1 LLAFAGSA
9 AALWPAA
16 ALTQQA
22 KVPTVVIL
30 AGASLPE
37 SNIRMFQEGLRDLGY
52 EEGRTIHVEI
62 RLVEGDPREL
72 SEVATALVRDKV
84 DVIVTWTTNATLA
97 AKQAT
102 REIPIVMMGVGDP
115 VGMGIVSSYAAP
127 GGNITGTTALTAEL
141 GAKHVELLKEM
152 MPGLR
157 RVAALGNA
165 SDMAFARTLIDHVER
180 AGSIQQV
187 EIRPAIVTA
196 GPELDAAFPAML
208 GNKIEAVIVQPSLI
222 NKHIADLAL
231 ASRLPAVSP
240 TSFAFVRLGGL
251 MAYGGTPGYNV
262 RGATVLVDKI
272 LRGAKPADLPIQ
284 GPTQFSFLIN
294 LKTAKELG
302 LTVPQSL
309 LARADEVIE

>member
-1 LLAFAGSA
+1 MTASDHCAGPIAIPGRARAIHTVRRRDLLAFAGSA

-16 ALTQQA
+16 ALTQHA

-62 RLVEGDPREL
+62 RSAEGDPREL

-84 DVIVTWTTNATLA
+84 DVIVTWNTNATLA

-102 REIPIVMMGVGDP
+102 REIPIVMMAVGDP

-141 GAKHVELLKEM
+141 AAKHVELLKEM
-152 MPGLR
+152 MPGLG

-187 EIRPAIVTA
+187 EITPVIVTA
-196 GPELDAAFPAML
+196 GPELDAAFPARR
-208 GNKIEAVIVQPSLI
+208 GNKMEAVIVQPSLI
-222 NKHIADLAL
+222 NKHVAALAL
-231 ASRLPAVSP
+231 ASR
-240 TSFAFVRLGGL
+240 
-251 MAYGGTPGYNV
+251 
-262 RGATVLVDKI
+262 
-272 LRGAKPADLPIQ
+272 
-284 GPTQFSFLIN
+284 
-294 LKTAKELG
+294 
-302 LTVPQSL
+302 
-309 LARADEVIE
+309 